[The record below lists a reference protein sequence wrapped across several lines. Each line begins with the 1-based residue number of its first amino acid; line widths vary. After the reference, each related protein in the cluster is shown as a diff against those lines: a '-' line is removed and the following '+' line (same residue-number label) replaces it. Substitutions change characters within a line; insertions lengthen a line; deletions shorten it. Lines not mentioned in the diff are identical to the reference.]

1 MENTAKMNRWT
12 TYVRRIRH
20 RRLNRS
26 KWGDFL
32 IFLSLFFLG
41 CFMALPFYLA
51 VINSIKPLEEIF
63 LYPPRFYVSR
73 PVLDNYFVL
82 SQVVQSLWVPFSR
95 YLFNSAFV
103 SIFATAAHL
112 FLASMAAFSLAK
124 FTFPGSRILF
134 NMVVL
139 ALLFTPEVTFLPR
152 YIVMAKL
159 GMINTYW
166 AMILPWIAAPLG
178 LFLMKQFM
186 TQLPDSLIESAM
198 IDGARMP
205 TIYWRIAMPNVKP
218 AYLTAI
224 LLVFQAIW
232 NNPATGLVFN
242 EELKLLPVALRQIAG
257 AGVGR
262 AGVSAAARMVMLVPP
277 VLTFIIVQRNVLQTM
292 AHSGIK

>member
-1 MENTAKMNRWT
+1 MNAVARAIRW
-12 TYVRRIRH
+12 VRH
-20 RRLNRS
+20 TRLNRS

-32 IFLSLFFLG
+32 IFVSLFVLG
-41 CFMALPFYLA
+41 CFFALPFYLA
-51 VINSIKPLEEIF
+51 IINSIKPLEELF
-63 LYPPRFYVSR
+63 LYPPRFYVTR
-73 PVLDNYFVL
+73 PVLDNYFL
-82 SQVVQSLWVPFSR
+82 LGQVVQSLWVPFSR
-95 YLFNSAFV
+95 YLFNSVFV
-103 SIFATAAHL
+103 SVVATTSHL
-112 FLASMAAFSLAK
+112 LLASMAAFSLAK
-124 FTFPGSRILF
+124 FRFPGSLVLF

-159 GMINTYW
+159 KMINTYW
-166 AMILPWIAAPLG
+166 ALILPWIAAPLG

-186 TQLPDSLIESAM
+186 MQIPDSLIESAM
-198 IDGARMP
+198 MDGAKMP

-242 EELKLLPVALRQIAG
+242 EELKLMPVALRQIAG
-257 AGVGR
+257 AGIGR
-262 AGVSAAARMVMLVPP
+262 AGVSAAARVIMILPP
-277 VLTFIIVQRNVLQTM
+277 VLTFVIVQSNVLQTM